1 MLLIAGRF
9 ALTLQSWTWYPI
21 NEEVVAVQNIS
32 TENQKTREL
41 FATLKLLSPG
51 TYLRE
56 GIDYIIQAKT
66 GGLIVIGDAPE
77 ILDLTEGGFRI
88 NCPYTPT
95 RLYEL
100 SKMDGAIILSEDIKR
115 IVRANVT
122 LRISPSIPSSE
133 TGLRHRSADK
143 FARET
148 EHIVLAVSQS
158 RNTLTLY
165 LKNQHYIFRERTT
178 LLSGANQTMLA
189 LTQHL
194 RALQNAVTILN
205 WAELNGNVSLVDVVT
220 AIQLCE
226 RVRRAEQEL
235 HRYRIE
241 LGTQAQSLQHIPEL
255 TTEIESGFLITKD
268 YFHESLHDESEAFE
282 KILELD
288 ADSLASQSN
297 ISEAL
302 GYPSD
307 IGNTFDNL
315 KPRGYRMLSQVPCMP
330 FDTIENIVHRF
341 KTLDGIY
348 TAAVGELQAVDG
360 VGKAKAS
367 TIKDTLAQ
375 MKTTTTQ
382 PHVLDLSVL
391 NTEKRNLPVEDCVFG
406 D

>member
-1 MLLIAGRF
+1 M
-9 ALTLQSWTWYPI
+9 
-21 NEEVVAVQNIS
+21 QNIS
-32 TENQKTREL
+32 MENQKTREL

-56 GIDYIIQAKT
+56 SIDYIIQGKT
-66 GGLIVIGDAPE
+66 GGLIVIGDTPE

-100 SKMDGAIILSEDIKR
+100 SKMDGAIVLSEDIKR

-122 LRISPSIPSSE
+122 LRTSPSIPSSE

-194 RALQNAVTILN
+194 KALQTAVTVLN
-205 WAELNGNVSLVDVVT
+205 WAELSGNVSLVDVVT

-226 RVRRAEQEL
+226 RVRRTEREL
-235 HRYRIE
+235 NRYRIE

-255 TTEIESGFLITKD
+255 TTEIESGLLITKD
-268 YFHESLHDESEAFE
+268 YYHESLHDESEAFE

-288 ADSLASQSN
+288 ANGLASQSN

-302 GYPSD
+302 GYPND
-307 IGNTFDNL
+307 IADTFDGL
-315 KPRGYRMLSQVPCMP
+315 KPRGYRMLSQVPCVP
-330 FDTIENIVHRF
+330 FSTIENIVDRF

-348 TAAVGELQAVDG
+348 TAAVSELQAVDG
-360 VGKAKAS
+360 VGKARAS
-367 TIKDTLAQ
+367 AIKNTLAQ

-391 NTEKRNLPVEDCVFG
+391 NTEKRNLPLEDCVFG